1 MTEPGLAAD
10 AGRSVSGCLA
20 ALFRR
25 GGLGRFRRP
34 AALRGFGRLF
44 RRRFLRLR
52 RFACKVVFLFLV
64 GFEIGLVPAA
74 ARQAKRRRGHLTLHG
89 GVLAAVRTDIGIGI
103 GQLLQALELFA
114 AVAATEHVDGHLG
127 KPWNDRTMIPPQGRE
142 RGAVYVGMG
151 ARLIMRVFAK
161 GSRMHL
167 RTILLAAFVP
177 AAACA
182 ASAALAAAPLC
193 PATWPAQ
200 PATSVAHI
208 NEVNR
213 GLGIPTDYA
222 ARHNLVPLP
231 EGKDLVQVPHDV
243 YGRKVEMVAPAAA
256 ALKQMFA
263 AAARDGV
270 KLETVS
276 GFRSINYQTGL
287 IRR

>member
-1 MTEPGLAAD
+1 
-10 AGRSVSGCLA
+10 
-20 ALFRR
+20 
-25 GGLGRFRRP
+25 
-34 AALRGFGRLF
+34 
-44 RRRFLRLR
+44 
-52 RFACKVVFLFLV
+52 
-64 GFEIGLVPAA
+64 
-74 ARQAKRRRGHLTLHG
+74 
-89 GVLAAVRTDIGIGI
+89 
-103 GQLLQALELFA
+103 
-114 AVAATEHVDGHLG
+114 
-127 KPWNDRTMIPPQGRE
+127 
-142 RGAVYVGMG
+142 
-151 ARLIMRVFAK
+151 MRVFAK
-161 GSRMHL
+161 ESRMHL

-287 IRR
+287 IRRKLKSGMSIQKALSINAVPGYSEHQTGCAVDLTTPGVPAADGSFEHSKAFTWLQRHGAQFGFHLSFPPGNKYGYEYEPWHWRYIAGSATGR